1 MVKKEVLAKLIDEKK
16 AAVLQIILS
25 SKEEVC
31 LKEVAE
37 KSQVS
42 ITSTFRILQEL
53 VGMGVL
59 KRREWKNSIVY
70 CPEDNEK
77 ASFLRE
83 LFYEEYDG
91 LQEFVVQASTL
102 EGVQSIVLQGAKK
115 KDKASLML
123 IGEKIELGKVN
134 ELCQKIKDKGFEVT
148 YLTLTQD
155 QYGQMVKMGLYPGE
169 KKVLK

>member
-37 KSQVS
+37 KSKVS

-70 CPEDNEK
+70 CSEDNEK
-77 ASFLRE
+77 ASFLKE

-91 LQEFVVQASTL
+91 LQDFVSQASTL
-102 EGVQSIVLQGAKK
+102 E
-115 KDKASLML
+115 
-123 IGEKIELGKVN
+123 
-134 ELCQKIKDKGFEVT
+134 
-148 YLTLTQD
+148 
-155 QYGQMVKMGLYPGE
+155 
-169 KKVLK
+169 

>member
-42 ITSTFRILQEL
+42 ITSSFRILQEL

-59 KRREWKNSIVY
+59 KRREWKNRE
-70 CPEDNEK
+70 PAL
-77 ASFLRE
+77 ASAR
-83 LFYEEYDG
+83 YSATAG
-91 LQEFVVQASTL
+91 RRGS
-102 EGVQSIVLQGAKK
+102 
-115 KDKASLML
+115 
-123 IGEKIELGKVN
+123 
-134 ELCQKIKDKGFEVT
+134 
-148 YLTLTQD
+148 
-155 QYGQMVKMGLYPGE
+155 
-169 KKVLK
+169 